1 MAAPRGLGGV
11 GSQPPDPVQTRLE
24 TLLFQAT
31 NPTNVV
37 SANNINVIKQFT
49 DAVNMSPE
57 GPVLAA
63 RLLGHRMQSPQEQE
77 AVQAL
82 AVLEATVKACGS
94 AFHQEIAKF
103 KFLNEMIKLVSPK
116 YLGSQRPQH
125 LKQRVI
131 ELLFCW
137 TKAIPEEK
145 KIQEAYS
152 MLKTQGLVTEDPEYV
167 ATAVFAPSLPPRQP
181 ELDEEQQ
188 EKLRKLLQSKNPE
201 DLQTA
206 NMMIKSMVSKDEERM
221 ERLSKRLQQLQSVTS
236 NVKLLDDMM
245 ESHRRG
251 GSSSDEM
258 ELMAELSSSCEKL
271 RPGLYRLASEL
282 AEDDGSIGE
291 VLAASDELT
300 RVIDTYKALV
310 ASERAGLKSERSFV
324 SNSDLLT
331 SNIEPTTST
340 VTSLLDLALDQIQI
354 EDAPNNDHAP
364 MAPKLVSEEDI
375 LGQEDL
381 SRSNLP
387 LSAPAPDTEH
397 LVTSNAPSVP
407 LGTFDAA
414 TTNLTTNKQSV
425 DITSQSASRWQVDLA
440 SEKLKTKRGMED
452 LDFLGESLIRENLSG
467 QNLTNF
473 EARKIEKL
481 PLNTIMKRDAKQ
493 EAPKRIE
500 ARDLTKELF
509 ESSSKDFKVDNT
521 SDEKKPMSSHE
532 KTKCDEAPKKVQ
544 EEDVEVVKWND
555 IHIAMSKIQ
564 PNKSASPIQLQV
576 NTTVQLK
583 L

>member
-310 ASERAGLKSERSFV
+310 ASERAGLKSEKSFV

-354 EDAPNNDHAP
+354 EDATNNDLAP
-364 MAPKLVSEEDI
+364 IAPKLLSEEDI

-381 SRSNLP
+381 STSNLP
-387 LSAPAPDTEH
+387 LSALPPDTEH
-397 LVTSNAPSVP
+397 KVTSNAPSVP

-414 TTNLTTNKQSV
+414 TTNKPSV
-425 DITSQSASRWQVDLA
+425 DITSQSPSKWQVDLV

-481 PLNTIMKRDAKQ
+481 PLNTIMKRDAKP
-493 EAPKRIE
+493 EAPKMIE
-500 ARDLTKELF
+500 ARDLNKELF
-509 ESSSKDFKVDNT
+509 ESSSIDIKVDNT
-521 SDEKKPMSSHE
+521 SDEKKPKSSHE
-532 KTKCDEAPKKVQ
+532 ETKCDEAPKKVQ

>member
-1 MAAPRGLGGV
+1 
-11 GSQPPDPVQTRLE
+11 
-24 TLLFQAT
+24 
-31 NPTNVV
+31 
-37 SANNINVIKQFT
+37 
-49 DAVNMSPE
+49 
-57 GPVLAA
+57 
-63 RLLGHRMQSPQEQE
+63 
-77 AVQAL
+77 
-82 AVLEATVKACGS
+82 
-94 AFHQEIAKF
+94 
-103 KFLNEMIKLVSPK
+103 
-116 YLGSQRPQH
+116 
-125 LKQRVI
+125 
-131 ELLFCW
+131 
-137 TKAIPEEK
+137 
-145 KIQEAYS
+145 

-206 NMMIKSMVSKDEERM
+206 NTMIKSMVSKGEERM

-331 SNIEPTTST
+331 SNIEPTTSA

-354 EDAPNNDHAP
+354 EDAPNNDHVP
-364 MAPKLVSEEDI
+364 MAPKLLSEEDI

-414 TTNLTTNKQSV
+414 TTNLTTNKPSV
-425 DITSQSASRWQVDLA
+425 DITSQSPSKWQVDLV

-452 LDFLGESLIRENLSG
+452 LDLLGESLIRENLSG

-481 PLNTIMKRDAKQ
+481 PLNTIMKRDAKP
-493 EAPKRIE
+493 ETLKMIE

-509 ESSSKDFKVDNT
+509 ESSSIDFKVVNT
-521 SDEKKPMSSHE
+521 SDETKPMSSHE
-532 KTKCDEAPKKVQ
+532 ETKCDEAPKKVQ

-576 NTTVQLK
+576 NTTVQLS
-583 L
+583 

>member
-11 GSQPPDPVQTRLE
+11 SSQPPDPVQTRLE

-324 SNSDLLT
+324 SNSDLLA
-331 SNIEPTTST
+331 SNIEPTTSA

-354 EDAPNNDHAP
+354 EDATNNDHDP
-364 MAPKLVSEEDI
+364 MAPKLLSEKDI

-381 SRSNLP
+381 SKSNLP
-387 LSAPAPDTEH
+387 LSAPAPETEH
-397 LVTSNAPSVP
+397 IVTSNAPSVP

-414 TTNLTTNKQSV
+414 TTNLTTNKPSV
-425 DITSQSASRWQVDLA
+425 DITSQSPSKWQVDLV

-452 LDFLGESLIRENLSG
+452 LDLLGESLIRENLSG

-481 PLNTIMKRDAKQ
+481 PLNTIMKRDAKP
-493 EAPKRIE
+493 EAPKMIE

-509 ESSSKDFKVDNT
+509 ESSSIDFKVDNT

-532 KTKCDEAPKKVQ
+532 ETKCDEAPKKVQ

-576 NTTVQLK
+576 NTTVQLS
-583 L
+583 